1 MKLQATL
8 IYIVPALAAGCA
20 GAPTTTAGD
29 RTAAG
34 DRAAAVEKNDCLRTA
49 LISDWDALDER
60 NLIVYESG
68 RRPYHVELTQSCFG
82 LDFATMIAFYDR
94 GADGRVCGYGFD
106 RLIVDRTIPE
116 NCSVAA
122 VDELT
127 DEQAEE
133 LKQRAELARARR

>member
-1 MKLQATL
+1 MKPVAPL
-8 IYIVPALAAGCA
+8 IYIVAALAAGCSA
-20 GAPTTTAGD
+20 APTTT
-29 RTAAG
+29 AG
-34 DRAAAVEKNDCLRTA
+34 DRAAAVEKTDCVRTS
-49 LISDWDALDER
+49 LISDWDALDDR

-68 RRPYHVELTQSCFG
+68 RRPYHVELTQSCSG

-94 GADGRVCGYGFD
+94 GADARICGYGFD

-116 NCSVAA
+116 SCSVAA

-133 LKQRAELARARR
+133 MKQRAELARSRR

>member
-1 MKLQATL
+1 MKPLSAL
-8 IYIVPALAAGCA
+8 LYIGCGFAAGCA
-20 GAPTTTAGD
+20 GTPATT
-29 RTAAG
+29 AG
-34 DRAAAVEKNDCLRTA
+34 DRAAAVEKTDCVRTS

-68 RRPYHVELTQSCFG
+68 RRPYRVELSQSCFG

-94 GADGRVCGYGFD
+94 GGDGRICGYGFD
-106 RLIVDRTIPE
+106 RLVVDRTIPE
-116 NCSVAA
+116 NCNVAA

-133 LKQRAELARARR
+133 LEQRAETARSRR

>member
-1 MKLQATL
+1 MTTFRTL
-8 IYIVPALAAGCA
+8 IYIAPVLLAACS

-29 RTAAG
+29 R
-34 DRAAAVEKNDCLRTA
+34 AAVVEETDCVRTS
-49 LISDWDALDER
+49 LITDWDALDAR

-68 RRPYHVELTQSCFG
+68 RRPYHVELTQACFG

-94 GADGRVCGYGFD
+94 GNDARICGYGFD

-116 NCSVAA
+116 SCSVAA